1 MKAKQSYDG
10 QAEQHKL
17 QIEVNDRIAII
28 EGGSDRYWWKG
39 QNGRTLL
46 VGYFPRAILDP
57 LRKLNSD
64 DISLPLRNSFIHT
77 GHMSAEPNGKSW
89 GNPTKIDE

>member
-1 MKAKQSYDG
+1 MKAKQSFAQDD
-10 QAEQHKL
+10 KL
-17 QIEVNDRIAII
+17 QIECDDRIVIV

-46 VGYFPRAILDP
+46 VGHFPRAILDP

-77 GHMSAEPNGKSW
+77 GHMSAGQNSKSW
-89 GNPTKIDE
+89 GNPAKIDE